1 MSVSG
6 LGSTDVSKIY
16 PDYSSGKTAVTKQEK
31 AAENVKTNDEPAAVY
46 EKSSDTD
53 NVSAKPANNKTDR
66 SAIIAQLKA
75 DQEQHMQQL
84 TQIVQNMMNGQGK
97 AYSMATGDD
106 SIWKYLASGEYTVD
120 ELAKKKAQEDISE
133 DGYWG
138 VKQTSDRIL
147 DFAKT
152 LSGNDVSKAQELL
165 DAFDKGYKE
174 ATKEWGKDLP
184 DISSQTYEAVHKKFE
199 DWMNSANDVT
209 KTEA

>member
-16 PDYSSGKTAVTKQEK
+16 PDYNTNPVTAAKNEK
-31 AAENVKTNDEPAAVY
+31 AGDKKTEEAGAVF
-46 EKSSDTD
+46 EKSTD
-53 NVSAKPANNKTDR
+53 NLSVNTSNPKKADR
-66 SAIIAQLKA
+66 SALVAQLKN
-75 DQEQHMQQL
+75 DLEQRKQELMD
-84 TQIVQNMMNGQGK
+84 IVRKTITGQGK
-97 AYSMATGDD
+97 AYSEASGDD
-106 SIWKYLASGEYTVD
+106 SIWKYLASGEFTVD

-147 DFAKT
+147 DFAKA
-152 LSGNDVSKAQELL
+152 LSGDDPTKAKELL

-184 DISSQTYEAVHKKFE
+184 DISKQTYDAVHKKFE
-199 DWMNSANDVT
+199 DWANSVNNPTA
-209 KTEA
+209 TEV